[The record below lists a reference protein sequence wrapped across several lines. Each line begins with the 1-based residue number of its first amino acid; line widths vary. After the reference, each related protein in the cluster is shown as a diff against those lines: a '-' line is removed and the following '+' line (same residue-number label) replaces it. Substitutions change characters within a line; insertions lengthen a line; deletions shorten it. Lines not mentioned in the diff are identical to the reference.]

1 MANYENKYSKKSMV
15 LEKLEK
21 AKSQISLTGDDLE
34 HYIDG
39 IDTAIEIVKQY
50 SLPIEEEYEKEYEK
64 D

>member
-1 MANYENKYSKKSMV
+1 MNNQYTSNSIIV
-15 LEKLEK
+15 EKLEK

>member
-50 SLPIEEEYEKEYEK
+50 SLPIEEEYEK